1 MLENLN
7 LVILSASIF
16 SEKRLIIV
24 RKKKF
29 VLIF

>member
-24 RKKKF
+24 RKKSSY
-29 VLIF
+29 